1 MTRTKPNIA
10 AFGAALALVACAP
23 VEQPGANEYDATL
36 AGVDT
41 ERACFFAREING
53 FSDAPESHGG
63 RDRLYISTGVSERWL
78 LETWGSCPELDF
90 SLAVGLDARGSTS
103 ICTGQMETLV
113 VPSTI
118 PDTLDRCPVR
128 VLGRV
133 IEEN

>member
-1 MTRTKPNIA
+1 MPRTTPIILSL
-10 AFGAALALVACAP
+10 GAVLTIVACAP
-23 VEQPGANEYDATL
+23 VEQPGADEYDATV
-36 AGVDT
+36 ANVDT
-41 ERACFFAREING
+41 GRACFFTREING
-53 FSDAPESHGG
+53 FSNAPEAPEG

-113 VPSTI
+113 VSSSI

>member
-1 MTRTKPNIA
+1 MTRTTPSILA
-10 AFGAALALVACAP
+10 LGTALAVAACAP
-23 VEQPGANEYDATL
+23 VARPGADEYDATL
-36 AGVDT
+36 ANVDT
-41 ERACFFAREING
+41 DRACFFTREING
-53 FSDAPESHGG
+53 YSNAPESPKG

-113 VPSTI
+113 VPSSI

-128 VLGRV
+128 VVGRV
-133 IEEN
+133 IEDD